1 MDDNPTHASFDHTG
15 KSQTSLE
22 SPRTRG
28 LRFQSSARTLSATGK
43 PNPHQINAGP
53 MSRPPGMRVDSTLRK
68 ASRRITSQ
76 YSLTPHMSMLLAED
90 HSPLGLPIESLRPVC
105 FGPNA
110 IEETLARRGK
120 PESPGEGE
128 PLFWGRLMFL
138 LCSCGAWRCRT
149 CQPLVHNSS
158 EFSPCSR
165 HDFGQFLEGFHRVDR
180 DEAIFTTKIWTEV
193 LEVHNL
199 FIAKSG
205 IRCQDASKTYNLSIG
220 IEGTSSMVVNLGA
233 PVQRLM
239 RRKCCTS
246 QHCQNICE
254 PDGSSAMVQPFPRR
268 LYWTP
273 LRLSRPTLRQAKPVF
288 IDWAVLDVHLRMAPD
303 SKTCILIRSGWP
315 STWVPLIGSLSEAVQ
330 HFPFNSDAKV
340 TLHSVIMSKKIFQ
353 S

>member
-1 MDDNPTHASFDHTG
+1 MDTDVRLLHRHWEESDVSGIPANEGSSLPVFRSNSLSHRQAQPPPDQRWSDVSTTRNARRQHVA
-15 KSQTSLE
+15 KSLLRNLFPAALGAR
-22 SPRTRG
+22 SP
-28 LRFQSSARTLSATGK
+28 LR
-43 PNPHQINAGP
+43 
-53 MSRPPGMRVDSTLRK
+53 
-68 ASRRITSQ
+68 
-76 YSLTPHMSMLLAED
+76 
-90 HSPLGLPIESLRPVC
+90 PLGLPIESLRPVC

-165 HDFGQFLEGFHRVDR
+165 HVFGQFLEGFHRVDR

-220 IEGTSSMVVNLGA
+220 IEGTSSMVVVRGWQSLPQSQA
-233 PVQRLM
+233 SASLM
-239 RRKCCTS
+239 TRIS
-246 QHCQNICE
+246 ALQ
-254 PDGSSAMVQPFPRR
+254 SSA
-268 LYWTP
+268 
-273 LRLSRPTLRQAKPVF
+273 
-288 IDWAVLDVHLRMAPD
+288 
-303 SKTCILIRSGWP
+303 
-315 STWVPLIGSLSEAVQ
+315 
-330 HFPFNSDAKV
+330 
-340 TLHSVIMSKKIFQ
+340 
-353 S
+353 